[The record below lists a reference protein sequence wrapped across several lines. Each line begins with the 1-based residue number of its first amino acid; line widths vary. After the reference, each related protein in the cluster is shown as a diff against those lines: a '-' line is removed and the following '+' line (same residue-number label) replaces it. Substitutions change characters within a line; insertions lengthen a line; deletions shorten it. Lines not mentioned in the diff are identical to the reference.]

1 MATVTLLTKQ
11 EEIDTYRHFVESL
24 PPDSYLAE
32 YLDGSV
38 EQVESA
44 IRADLPCT
52 PINAAR
58 ETQHA
63 LRSDLDSIRQEIR
76 DALSERDE
84 LKRANDRAE
93 HILLQTY
100 REVANVGRTAGAFT
114 EAVRT
119 LSDCR
124 QSAEKH
130 LVDLGMDQKRIRKAL
145 Y

>member
-1 MATVTLLTKQ
+1 MATTTLLTKQ
-11 EEIDTYRHFVESL
+11 DEIDTYRRFVEALS
-24 PPDSYLAE
+24 PDSYLAE

-58 ETQHA
+58 ETQHS
-63 LRSDLDSIRQEIR
+63 LRNDLESIRHEIR
-76 DALSERDE
+76 AALSKRDE

-100 REVANVGRTAGAFT
+100 REVANVGRTASAFS
-114 EAVRT
+114 EAVRA
-119 LSDCR
+119 LSECR
-124 QSAEKH
+124 RSAEKH
-130 LVDLGMDQKRIRKAL
+130 LTDLGIDQKRIRKAL